1 MAKISVLSLKGE
13 KSSDLT
19 LNKEIWDAEV
29 NEVVLTDAINL
40 TLASL
45 RQGTHSTKTKGEVSS
60 GGRKPWKQKGTG
72 RARQGSTRAVQWP
85 GGGIAFGPTPRSYD
99 KKMNKKSR
107 RLALISALSSK
118 YQSKELVVVENFDLK
133 TNKTKDLNEILKG
146 LKVNS
151 TALLVSVDENV
162 NLNLASRNNENL
174 TSLNVDAINVL
185 DIVRNNNLV
194 IDKDSVKKLEE
205 VLK

>member
-13 KSSDLT
+13 KTSDLT

-29 NEVVLTDAINL
+29 NESVLTDAINL
-40 TLASL
+40 TFASL
-45 RQGTHSTKTKGEVSS
+45 RQGTHSTKTRGEVSG

-118 YQSKELVVVENFDLK
+118 YQNKELVVVENFDLK

-174 TSLNVDAINVL
+174 TSLNVNDINVL
-185 DIVRNNNLV
+185 DLVRNNNLV
-194 IDKDSVKKLEE
+194 IDQDSVKKLEE

>member
-1 MAKISVLSLKGE
+1 MAKVSVLSLKGE
-13 KSSDLT
+13 KKSDLT
-19 LNKEIWDAEV
+19 LDKNIWDAEV
-29 NEVVLTDAINL
+29 NETVLTDAINL

-45 RQGTHSTKTKGEVSS
+45 RQGTHSTKTRGEVSG

-99 KKMNKKSR
+99 KKMNRKSR

-118 YQSKELVVVENFDLK
+118 YQNKELVVVENFDLK
-133 TNKTKDLNEILKG
+133 TNKTKDLNNILES
-146 LKVNS
+146 LKVKS
-151 TALLVSVDENV
+151 TALLISVDENI
-162 NLNLASRNNENL
+162 NLTLASRNNESL

-194 IDKDSVKKLEE
+194 IDEKSVKKLEE

>member
-13 KSSDLT
+13 KTSDLT

-29 NEVVLTDAINL
+29 NETVLTDAINL

-45 RQGTHSTKTKGEVSS
+45 RQGTHSTKTRGEVSG

-146 LKVNS
+146 LKVNG
-151 TALLVSVDENV
+151 TALLVSVDENA
-162 NLNLASRNNENL
+162 NLSLASRNNENL

>member
-19 LNKEIWDAEV
+19 LDKNIWDAEV
-29 NEVVLTDAINL
+29 NEPVLTDAINL
-40 TLASL
+40 ALASL
-45 RQGTHSTKTKGEVSS
+45 RQGTHSTKTRGEVSG

-118 YQSKELVVVENFDLK
+118 YQNKELVVVENFDLK
-133 TNKTKDLNEILKG
+133 TNKTKDLNDILKG
-146 LKVNS
+146 LKVNN

-174 TSLNVDAINVL
+174 TTLNVEGINVL

>member
-45 RQGTHSTKTKGEVSS
+45 RQGTHSTKTRGEVSG

-118 YQSKELVVVENFDLK
+118 YQNKELVVVENFDLK
-133 TNKTKDLNEILKG
+133 TNKTKDLNEILKC
-146 LKVNS
+146 LKVNN
-151 TALLVSVDENV
+151 TALLVSIDENV

-174 TSLNVDAINVL
+174 TALTVEGINVL
-185 DIVRNNNLV
+185 DVVRNNNLV

>member
-1 MAKISVLSLKGE
+1 MAKVSVLSLKGE
-13 KSSDLT
+13 KTSDLT
-19 LNKEIWDAEV
+19 LDKNIWDAEV
-29 NEVVLTDAINL
+29 NESVLTDAINL

-45 RQGTHSTKTKGEVSS
+45 RQGTHSTKTRGEVSG
-60 GGRKPWKQKGTG
+60 GGRKKKKKKGTG

-118 YQSKELVVVENFDLK
+118 YQNKELVVVENFDLK

-146 LKVNS
+146 LKVNN
-151 TALLVSVDENV
+151 TALLISVDENV

-174 TSLNVDAINVL
+174 TSLNVEGINVL

>member
-13 KSSDLT
+13 KTSDLT
-19 LNKEIWDAEV
+19 LDKNIWDAEV
-29 NEVVLTDAINL
+29 NEKVLTDAINL

-45 RQGTHSTKTKGEVSS
+45 RQGTHSTKTRGEVSG

-118 YQSKELVVVENFDLK
+118 YQNKELVVVENFDLK
-133 TNKTKDLNEILKG
+133 TNKTKDLNEILKC
-146 LKVNS
+146 LKVNN
-151 TALLVSVDENV
+151 TALLVSIDENV

-174 TSLNVDAINVL
+174 AYLNVEGINVL
-185 DIVRNNNLV
+185 DVVRNNNLV
-194 IDKDSVKKLEE
+194 IDEKSVKKLEE

>member
-13 KSSDLT
+13 KTSDLT
-19 LNKEIWDAEV
+19 LDKNIWDAEV
-29 NEVVLTDAINL
+29 NEPVLTDAINL

-45 RQGTHSTKTKGEVSS
+45 RQGTHSTKTRGEVSG

-118 YQSKELVVVENFDLK
+118 YQNKELVVVENFDLK
-133 TNKTKDLNEILKG
+133 TNKTKDLNNVLKG
-146 LKVNS
+146 LKVNN
-151 TALLVSVDENV
+151 TALLVSIDENV

-174 TSLNVDAINVL
+174 TSLNVEGINVL

>member
-45 RQGTHSTKTKGEVSS
+45 RQGTHSTKTRGEVSG

-151 TALLVSVDENV
+151 TALLVSVDENA

>member
-13 KSSDLT
+13 KTSDLT
-19 LNKEIWDAEV
+19 LDKNIWDAEV
-29 NEVVLTDAINL
+29 NEKVLTDAINL

-45 RQGTHSTKTKGEVSS
+45 RQGTHSTKTRGEVSG

-118 YQSKELVVVENFDLK
+118 YQNKELVVVENFDLK
-133 TNKTKDLNEILKG
+133 TNKTKDLNEILKC
-146 LKVNS
+146 LKVNN
-151 TALLVSVDENV
+151 TALLVSIDENV

-174 TSLNVDAINVL
+174 AYLNVEGINVL

-194 IDKDSVKKLEE
+194 IDEKSVKKLEE

>member
-45 RQGTHSTKTKGEVSS
+45 RQGTHSTKTRGEVSG

-118 YQSKELVVVENFDLK
+118 YQNKELVVVENFDLK
-133 TNKTKDLNEILKG
+133 TNKTKDLNNILKD
-146 LKVNS
+146 LKVNN

-174 TSLNVDAINVL
+174 TALNVEGINVL
-185 DIVRNNNLV
+185 DIVRNDNLV
-194 IDKDSVKKLEE
+194 IDEKSVKKLEE

>member
-13 KSSDLT
+13 KTSDLT

-29 NEVVLTDAINL
+29 NETVLTDAINL

-45 RQGTHSTKTKGEVSS
+45 RQGTHSTKTRGEVSG

-118 YQSKELVVVENFDLK
+118 YQNKELVVVDKFDLK
-133 TNKTKDLNEILKG
+133 TNKTKDLNEVLKG
-146 LKVNS
+146 LKVNN

-174 TSLNVDAINVL
+174 TALNVEGINVL